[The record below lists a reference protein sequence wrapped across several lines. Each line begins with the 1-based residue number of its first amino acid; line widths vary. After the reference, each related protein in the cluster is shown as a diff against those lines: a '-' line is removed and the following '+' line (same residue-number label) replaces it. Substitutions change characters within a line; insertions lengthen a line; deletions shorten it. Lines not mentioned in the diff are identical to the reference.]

1 VIRKYKVLDLISAE
15 NIKETVH
22 VNAVAISNAEN
33 TEMMHD
39 SNILNA

>member
-1 VIRKYKVLDLISAE
+1 MIRKYRVIDPLTAD

-33 TEMMHD
+33 TEMVHD